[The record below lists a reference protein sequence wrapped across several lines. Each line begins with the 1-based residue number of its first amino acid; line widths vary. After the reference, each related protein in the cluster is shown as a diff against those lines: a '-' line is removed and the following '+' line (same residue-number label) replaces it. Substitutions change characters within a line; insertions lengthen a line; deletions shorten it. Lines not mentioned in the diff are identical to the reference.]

1 AWSERAR
8 PTEPEGP
15 LWFPRI
21 HQLLNVSRRA
31 SDSSCDLDRRIVQR
45 QVPDPVDREATCC
58 ALEDREVR
66 PECLVDGPPAQPR
79 SEAMPAMEDERLRL
93 CDVSV
98 SSGNERRPQLVSR
111 ENGRIVQVD
120 HLRTVGKLE
129 RGEAERHSSTSI
141 RGARASPRGW
151 NEEDLTPFLRASA
164 GLGLVAG
171 RLPVNRSARP
181 AQPERKHRRPATD
194 LGLAGNGRMP
204 PVTDVGEPGAGKQHA
219 RFDGAREEASASRP
233 RPHGVRRLPPTRP
246 TSSYEIALGQ
256 PLPPPGRSQETNTC
270 STSDCHGRGVC
281 PGPARGRSPR
291 PLASLRGYE
300 VHSSGGVAEMTWVG
314 LPGGRM

>member
-1 AWSERAR
+1 LRNVARRGPVTGTGSSLRRSNRA
-8 PTEPEGP
+8 
-15 LWFPRI
+15 FQPRGARGRVVARA
-21 HQLLNVSRRA
+21 NSKPGSRRPCVCTA
-31 SDSSCDLDRRIVQR
+31 
-45 QVPDPVDREATCC
+45 
-58 ALEDREVR
+58 
-66 PECLVDGPPAQPR
+66 
-79 SEAMPAMEDERLRL
+79 
-93 CDVSV
+93 
-98 SSGNERRPQLVSR
+98 
-111 ENGRIVQVD
+111 
-120 HLRTVGKLE
+120 
-129 RGEAERHSSTSI
+129 STSI

-219 RFDGAREEASASRP
+219 RFDGAREEASVSRP